1 MSSLLLDTNALIF
14 VFSDRKVFG
23 KKAKRIFDSA
33 EAVYVSP
40 ISFFEIEL
48 KKKIGKMR
56 GEVTLESAEN
66 AGLLELH
73 YKHPDAV
80 AAARFPNLK
89 TTDPFDLMLVAQAAE
104 NGMQFLTADQKLCE
118 SKLDFVIDLT
128 K

>member
-14 VFSDRKVFG
+14 VFADRKAFG
-23 KKAKRIFDSA
+23 KKAKRTFDSA

-48 KKKIGKMR
+48 KKRIGKMR
-56 GEVTLESAEN
+56 GELTLESAQN
-66 AGLLELH
+66 AGLLELP
-73 YKHPDAV
+73 YKHTDAV
-80 AAARFPNLK
+80 ASARFPNLK
-89 TTDPFDLMLVAQAAE
+89 TTDPFDLMLVAQAAD

-118 SKLDFVIDLT
+118 SKLEFVIDLT

>member
-56 GEVTLESAEN
+56 GEVTLKSAKN

-73 YKHPDAV
+73 YKHTDAV
-80 AAARFPNLK
+80 AAARFPNLT

-118 SKLDFVIDLT
+118 SKPDFVIDLT